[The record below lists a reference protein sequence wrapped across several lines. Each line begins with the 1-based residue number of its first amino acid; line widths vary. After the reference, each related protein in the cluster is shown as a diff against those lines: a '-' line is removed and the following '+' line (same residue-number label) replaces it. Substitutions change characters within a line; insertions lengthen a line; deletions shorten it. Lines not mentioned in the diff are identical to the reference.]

1 MSDGT
6 PNGLVTDAHRAL
18 ATKCFTQESGRIHI
32 SARLIADSE
41 AAAVKRNDEANT
53 TRLRK
58 IVEEWK
64 SQDTELVADRD
75 RTIEEL
81 KSAVT
86 IANAATE
93 TMRLNGCEAVRRS
106 EEAANSDRQVLAA
119 VTQGLRTEFQEGDT
133 WDETDLLENWE
144 VFFAH
149 HKALEAKLAAETALR
164 EAADANLARKMEVI
178 KIREN
183 QLSDAT
189 IHATKSLD
197 AQQETDE
204 ARFKAEKE
212 RDALAAQV
220 AMLRDRITTA
230 LSWLPNAI
238 WAEKCA
244 QVLTDAIAATAASAS
259 VELRITSSP
268 TAGFWLHIKT
278 PSGLQAGIALGELK
292 NSIALRALAEVA
304 SMPGHALSEVVK
316 CGGAELTSLPVAE
329 LMAAREDTARL
340 DWLEANNSA
349 VLLTNNGVTKVQSA
363 FGTLGE
369 SVSVR
374 AAIDAARNATP

>member
-41 AAAVKRNDEANT
+41 AAAVAAETHKWVCAARDVQEKVATLTRQRDEWEAEA
-53 TRLRK
+53 RLMRQQF
-58 IVEEWK
+58 EEVGEHSK
-64 SQDTELVADRD
+64 KALEQ
-75 RTIEEL
+75 
-81 KSAVT
+81 
-86 IANAATE
+86 
-93 TMRLNGCEAVRRS
+93 MRLNGCEAVRHS

-197 AQQETDE
+197 AQQEADE

-212 RDALAAQV
+212 RDALVKQV
-220 AMLRDRITTA
+220 AMLRKA
-230 LSWLPNAI
+230 LSNCSKDRKSLI
-238 WAEKCA
+238 
-244 QVLTDAIAATAASAS
+244 D
-259 VELRITSSP
+259 
-268 TAGFWLHIKT
+268 
-278 PSGLQAGIALGELK
+278 GED
-292 NSIALRALAEVA
+292 SY
-304 SMPGHALSEVVK
+304 
-316 CGGAELTSLPVAE
+316 
-329 LMAAREDTARL
+329 AR
-340 DWLEANNSA
+340 
-349 VLLTNNGVTKVQSA
+349 
-363 FGTLGE
+363 
-369 SVSVR
+369 
-374 AAIDAARNATP
+374 